1 MTHNSAWRLGI
12 IAACAATGLALG
24 LPGAASA
31 QSPAPSGTIRAR
43 VQGDWDTLDPQ
54 RTRATYGYQMVY
66 SLYDRLVA
74 LENGKI
80 VPSVAT
86 AWDLG
91 PSEITL
97 KIRPGVTCADGSALT
112 PSAIAA
118 SLERL
123 GAPDTK
129 SPYAYRTIG
138 RAGYSVVGDDKAGTV
153 QLKLNAPNS
162 DLLLGLAM
170 PWASIICKAGL
181 DNPDALAAKTFGSG
195 PFTLAEVKRGDSYTL
210 KARPDYAWGP
220 SGAQTAAAGFP
231 ETLILRLIENQST
244 AANLV
249 LTNDLDIAY
258 IFGQDIE
265 RLAKESGLKQQTAM
279 AIGADTLTFN
289 EGDGHATADPKV
301 RRALMLA
308 VDNNAYNRAAY
319 FGLGRTMTTM
329 TTPSMDCFDASV
341 GKYSPPY
348 DPAGAKK
355 LLAEAGWKAG
365 ADGKLMKDG
374 KPLTVRIA
382 GSKTQNAGPEYVLE
396 AFTDLGVDASLN
408 SSDFNSYVNLLVK
421 TDNWDT
427 TVNPLGSVMP
437 SPSIF
442 PGQLGGPAPP
452 GGGNFGHIKNTA
464 YEALAAKA
472 IAAAPADRCKL
483 WMDAE
488 QAMLDGN
495 DAKPLVVQQS
505 AVFSR
510 NVTAQMFTVNVYSP
524 ISLRITK

>member
-1 MTHNSAWRLGI
+1 MARNNNRSPVTV
-12 IAACAATGLALG
+12 ACAAATLFGFCGPALA
-24 LPGAASA
+24 
-31 QSPAPSGTIRAR
+31 QTPAPSGTITAR

-66 SLYDRLVA
+66 ALYDRLVA

-80 VPSVAT
+80 APSVAT
-86 AWDLG
+86 SWDLG

-97 KIRPGVTCADGSALT
+97 KIRPGVTCSDGSALT
-112 PSAIAA
+112 PSVIAA
-118 SLERL
+118 SFERL

-138 RAGYSVVGDDKAGTV
+138 RAGFSAVGDDNAGTV
-153 QLKLNAPNS
+153 KLKLNAPNS

-170 PWASIICKAGL
+170 PWASIICRAGL

-210 KARPDYAWGP
+210 KARPDYSWGP
-220 SGAQTAAAGFP
+220 NGAATATAGFP
-231 ETLILRLIENQST
+231 ATLSLRLIENQST
-244 AANLV
+244 AANLL
-249 LTNDLDIAY
+249 LTKELDIAY
-258 IFGQDIE
+258 IFGQDVE
-265 RLAKESGLKQQTAM
+265 RLAKEPGLKRETAM
-279 AIGADTLTFN
+279 SIGAETLTFN

-301 RRALMLA
+301 RRALMMVL
-308 VDNNAYNRAAY
+308 DGNSYNRAAY
-319 FGLGRTMTTM
+319 FGLGKTMTTM
-329 TTPSMDCFDASV
+329 TTPSMDCFDETV
-341 GKYSPPY
+341 GKYAVPL
-348 DPAGAKK
+348 DPDGAKK
-355 LLAEAGWKAG
+355 LLTEAGWKPGAG
-365 ADGKLMKDG
+365 GKLIKDG
-374 KPLTVRIA
+374 KPLTIRIA

-421 TDNWDT
+421 TDNWDA

-452 GGGNFGHIKNTA
+452 GGGNFGHIHNTA
-464 YEALAAKA
+464 YEELAAKA
-472 IAAAPADRCKL
+472 VAAAPADRCRL
-483 WMDAE
+483 WMEAE
-488 QAMLDGN
+488 RAMLEGN

-524 ISLRITK
+524 ISLRIAK